1 MSSVYFDHFT
11 LILYIMIGMIG
22 GVCIKLA
29 NSNKTITGA
38 GLSKTEFQ
46 FYGLFIFLFTSFAVV
61 RQVSY
66 EIGGTDAQRYIELFE
81 NVLKYPERFADQEQL
96 FLYLNI
102 GVRYLTDDYHIYFL
116 LVYGFITF
124 AYCYFIRTFCPKDVS
139 YIPFLLLIWPYLK
152 GFNTIRSSLAIAFFL
167 VGLVMLKKERTW
179 LSVILIIATFFI
191 HRMSLLYIPF
201 LIFYRLFYKYISQ
214 INGVRIY
221 VFFAIYMVLGYWAA
235 TWMQEFVVAS
245 QLVFSGSSDEWYLT
259 QSLNSSLFSRWPM
272 MFPYLLLLLSILF
285 FSKKLP
291 DSEVINYLKIFVF
304 FDILMMIP
312 SLIFNMWRA
321 NEYLYV
327 ARLVMWGVLINVFL
341 HKFHPMT
348 RPFLQIG
355 IFIGFLLWL
364 VFRIYQEYEETS
376 IMPYVLDLF

>member
-1 MSSVYFDHFT
+1 
-11 LILYIMIGMIG
+11 MIGIIG

-29 NSNKTITGA
+29 NSNKTVAGT
-38 GLSKTEFQ
+38 GLSGKELQ
-46 FYGLFIFLFTSFAVV
+46 FYGLFILIFTSFAVV

-66 EIGGTDAQRYIELFE
+66 EVGGTDAQRYIELFE
-81 NVLKYPERFADQEQL
+81 TVLKYPGRFADQEQL

-152 GFNTIRSSLAIAFFL
+152 SFNTIRSGLAIAFFL
-167 VGLVMLKKERTW
+167 IGLVMLKKKRTW
-179 LSVILIIATFFI
+179 LSVILIIATLFI

-201 LIFYRLFYKYISQ
+201 LIFYRLFYEYISH

-221 VFFAIYMVLGYWAA
+221 VFFAIYMVLGYWVA
-235 TWMQEFVVAS
+235 TWVQEFVVAS
-245 QLVFSGSSDEWYLT
+245 QLVFSTSSDEWYLT
-259 QSLNSSLFSRWPM
+259 QSLNSNLFSRWPM

-291 DSEVINYLKIFVF
+291 NSEVINYLKIFVF

-327 ARLVMWGVLINVFL
+327 ARLAMWGVLINIFL
-341 HKFHPMT
+341 HKFHPTT

-355 IFIGFLLWL
+355 IFIGFLSWL
-364 VFRIYQEYEETS
+364 VFRVYQEYEELS
-376 IMPYVLDLF
+376 IMPYVFDLF